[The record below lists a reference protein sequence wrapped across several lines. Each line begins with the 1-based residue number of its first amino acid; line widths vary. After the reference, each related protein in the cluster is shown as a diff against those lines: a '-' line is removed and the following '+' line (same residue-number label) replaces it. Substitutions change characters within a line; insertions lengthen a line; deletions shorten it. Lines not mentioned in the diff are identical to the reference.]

1 MRLSARAWIVLAAAL
16 GLALVFVTDQIV
28 PPVTPYQA
36 QLRVWLAARAGG
48 IAAYLLLTGLVALG
62 MLLSH
67 PTNQATWKQSKRVFP
82 WHEHLFV
89 FVIAFVLVHVA
100 AVVVDPYAGVG
111 IGGALVPGLSS
122 YRSAPVALGS
132 LALYAA
138 IATAVTARWT
148 RLLPAGLWLRLHRL
162 AALAWVLAWA
172 HGMLAGTDSQA
183 LLPLYLASG
192 ALVAGF
198 AGWRYWIPRRS
209 RERLPGTGA
218 AAARSGSPAPTSLP
232 GITAAA
238 HRRRTDRG
246 DGAASHPTLSSA
258 PQPALLQP
266 LSVVVSEVHER

>member
-28 PPVTPYQA
+28 PPATPYQA

-67 PTNQATWKQSKRVFP
+67 PSNQATWKKSKRVFP

-162 AALAWVLAWA
+162 AALAWVLAWV

-183 LLPLYLASG
+183 LLPVYLASG

-209 RERLPGTGA
+209 RNRQPGA
-218 AAARSGSPAPTSLP
+218 AAAALRGGGPAPAGPP
-232 GITAAA
+232 GFAGTA
-238 HRRRTDRG
+238 HRHGTVPG
-246 DGAASHPTLSSA
+246 DGAVSQPTMRPA
-258 PQPALLQP
+258 AQPAILQP
-266 LSVVVSEVHER
+266 LSIAVSEVRER

>member
-1 MRLSARAWIVLAAAL
+1 MRLSSRAWVVLGAAL

-28 PPVTPYQA
+28 PAATPYQA
-36 QLRVWLAARAGG
+36 QMRIWLAARASG
-48 IAAYLLLTGLVALG
+48 IASYLLLTALVVFG

-89 FVIAFVLVHVA
+89 FVIAFVLVHVVA
-100 AVVVDPYAGVG
+100 IIADPFAGVG

-162 AALAWVLAWA
+162 AALAWLLAWL
-172 HGMLAGTDSQA
+172 HGVLAGTDSMA
-183 LLPLYLASG
+183 LQPMYLASG
-192 ALVAGF
+192 VVVIGF
-198 AGWRYWIPRRS
+198 AAWRYWIPRR
-209 RERLPGTGA
+209 G
-218 AAARSGSPAPTSLP
+218 
-232 GITAAA
+232 
-238 HRRRTDRG
+238 RG
-246 DGAASHPTLSSA
+246 R
-258 PQPALLQP
+258 QP
-266 LSVVVSEVHER
+266 LVAPGQNPAAIAALQTISARGSEVAD